1 MNDIVHGN
9 GGRFVP
15 KERRQESAEVTA
27 RRLRR
32 FRSVKKALISDLGG
46 DPSKA
51 QEVLAHNA
59 AALAMVCEEKVDTL
73 VAGRAVEI
81 GELSTLMNTLR
92 RQLET
97 LGIERKPKD
106 VTSLARYLEER
117 RSSGVTINGTA
128 Q

>member
-1 MNDIVHGN
+1 MNIVHGN

-117 RSSGVTINGTA
+117 RSNGATINGTA